1 MNLDLINELASYD
14 LKKRLKTY
22 HAAKLLRKY
31 HKITKVKLTKEEEL
45 KKAVDELEE
54 EE

>member
-14 LKKRLKTY
+14 FKKRLKTY

-54 EE
+54 EK